1 MIDIQLFTKK
11 NETWKIKQ
19 RFWKRIE
26 ILCDKLQFVSLIG
39 GGGVVTRPPNSRYIY
54 NGLIKILF
62 INKNNVFLPNKLK
75 KRRLWAKALPLIRVK
90 NNDNISDFKNHYGEY
105 IHL

>member
-26 ILCDKLQFVSLIG
+26 ILCDKLQFVCLIG
-39 GGGVVTRPPNSRYIY
+39 GRVCNPRQQLVLSMYVLALSDYKQPAAAAGYKPAPQIADIYIQR
-54 NGLIKILF
+54 
-62 INKNNVFLPNKLK
+62 INLNFV
-75 KRRLWAKALPLIRVK
+75 
-90 NNDNISDFKNHYGEY
+90 Y
-105 IHL
+105 IQK